1 MIEVKVLRK
10 YFPMRRGIMQRAAGF
25 VKAVD
30 DVSFSIEKGET
41 FALVG
46 ESGSG
51 KTTTGRLLLRLLNPD
66 KGEVRF
72 NGRNIFELSKKDMLR
87 MRNDMQIIF
96 QDPFSSLNPR
106 MNVKNIVSEGLVVR
120 GGYTTGEIDK
130 RCDSALEDVGLKSEY
145 KYRYPHQFS
154 GGERQRIGIARA
166 VILKPK
172 FIVCD
177 EPVSSLDVSIQA
189 RILKLLKE
197 LKENLN
203 LTYLFITHDLSVVA
217 NIADKVAVMH
227 NGRIVEMGNVK
238 SIYTNPR
245 DAYTRKLLMSIPIP
259 DPRAKI
265 RPHCT
270 SSDWVKS
277 K

>member
-1 MIEVKVLRK
+1 
-10 YFPMRRGIMQRAAGF
+10 MQRTVGF

-30 DVSFSIEKGET
+30 DVSFSIARGET

-66 KGEVRF
+66 TGEVLF
-72 NGRNIFELSKKDMLR
+72 DGRNIFGMSKKEMLA
-87 MRNDMQIIF
+87 MRKDMQIIF

-106 MNVKNIVSEGLVVR
+106 MNVRNIVSEGLIVR
-120 GGYTTGEIDK
+120 GGYTAGEIDK
-130 RCDSALEDVGLKSEY
+130 WCDYALEMVGLKSEY

-166 VILKPK
+166 IILEPK

-189 RILKLLKE
+189 KILRLLADLKE
-197 LKENLN
+197 RLN
-203 LTYLFITHDLSVVA
+203 LTYLFIGHDLSVVA

-227 NGRIVEMGNVK
+227 NGRIVETGDVK
-238 SIYTNPR
+238 SVYTNPR
-245 DAYTRKLLMSIPIP
+245 DEYTKKLLRSIPIP
-259 DPRAKI
+259 DPRAK
-265 RPHCT
+265 
-270 SSDWVKS
+270 K
-277 K
+277 KA

>member
-1 MIEVKVLRK
+1 MIEVKFLRK
-10 YFPMRRGIMQRAAGF
+10 YFPIRRGVLQRTVGF

-30 DVSFSIEKGET
+30 DISFSIEKGKT

-66 KGEVRF
+66 TGEVLF
-72 NGRNIFELSKKDMLR
+72 NGRNIFDIGKKEMLTLR
-87 MRNDMQIIF
+87 KDMQIIF

-106 MNVKNIVSEGLVVR
+106 MNVRSIVSEGLIVR
-120 GGYTTGEIDK
+120 GGYTPAEIDK
-130 RCDSALEDVGLKSEY
+130 RCDYALEMVGLKRDY

-166 VILKPK
+166 IILEPK

-189 RILKLLKE
+189 KILKLLAD
-197 LKENLN
+197 LKESLN
-203 LTYLFITHDLSVVA
+203 LTYLFITHDLSIVA
-217 NIADKVAVMH
+217 NICDKVAVMH
-227 NGRIVEMGNVK
+227 EGKIVEVGDVK
-238 SIYTNPR
+238 SVYTNPR
-245 DAYTRKLLMSIPIP
+245 HNYTRKLLQSVPLP
-259 DPRAKI
+259 DPRSQRK
-265 RPHCT
+265 
-270 SSDWVKS
+270 
-277 K
+277 

>member
-1 MIEVKVLRK
+1 MIEVKSLRK
-10 YFPMRRGIMQRAAGF
+10 YFPIKRGVMQRTVGF

-30 DVSFSIEKGET
+30 DISFSIQKGET

-66 KGEVRF
+66 TGEVFF
-72 NGRNIFELSKKDMLR
+72 NGRNIFNIGKKEMLAV
-87 MRNDMQIIF
+87 RNDMQIIF

-106 MNVKNIVSEGLVVR
+106 MNVRSIVSEGLMVR
-120 GGYTTGEIDK
+120 GGYTPGEIDMW
-130 RCDSALEDVGLKSEY
+130 CDYALEMVGLNSEY

-189 RILKLLKE
+189 KILKLLMD
-197 LKENLN
+197 LKEGLK
-203 LTYLFITHDLSVVA
+203 LTYLFITHDLSIVA
-217 NIADKVAVMH
+217 NICDKVAVMN
-227 NGRIVEMGNVK
+227 NGKIVEMGDVK
-238 SIYTNPR
+238 SVYTNPR
-245 DAYTRKLLMSIPIP
+245 DNYTKKLLASIPIP
-259 DPRAKI
+259 DPRA
-265 RPHCT
+265 RRQ
-270 SSDWVKS
+270 
-277 K
+277 

>member
-1 MIEVKVLRK
+1 MIEVKLLRK
-10 YFPMRRGIMQRAAGF
+10 YFPIKRGVMQKTVGH

-30 DVSFSIEKGET
+30 DISFSITKGET

-66 KGEVRF
+66 KGEVLF
-72 NGRNIFELSKKDMLR
+72 SGRNIFQMGRKEVLALRKDI
-87 MRNDMQIIF
+87 QIIF

-106 MNVKNIVSEGLVVR
+106 MNVKDIVSEGLVVR
-120 GGYTTGEIDK
+120 GGYTSGEIDK
-130 RCDSALEDVGLKSEY
+130 WCDYALELVGLKSEY

-166 VILKPK
+166 IILEPK

-189 RILKLLKE
+189 KILRLLKD
-197 LKENLN
+197 LKERLN
-203 LTYLFITHDLSVVA
+203 LTYLFIGHDLSVVA

-227 NGRIVEMGNVK
+227 NGKIVEMGEVK
-238 SIYTNPR
+238 SVYTSPR
-245 DAYTRKLLMSIPIP
+245 DSYTKKLLASVPIP
-259 DPRAKI
+259 DPRARRK
-265 RPHCT
+265 
-270 SSDWVKS
+270 
-277 K
+277 